1 MGSEIYAGDGY
12 LAGFQIVVY
21 LKGKAIGI
29 DSTVGIERGVVLI
42 SPEEGISILKI
53 SQIGELFQVFVID
66 TDSEEEI
73 GINPL

>member
-1 MGSEIYAGDGY
+1 MGSEIYAGDGN

-29 DSTVGIERGVVLI
+29 DSTVGIERRVVLI